1 MKQLEK
7 THYLLKKKGLLS
19 SDSLSFMMELYLP
32 IIGSNAT
39 FLYLFLMNQILLGE
53 TNFIISDLEVK
64 SRLTRQEFLL
74 AKKSLESIGLLAT
87 FEKSTNPTV
96 LLVVSDPETPKN
108 FFNNV
113 VLKGLFVNA
122 TSEQEFHKVLDK
134 YSLNINLDG
143 YQDVSASITDSF
155 KIEFSM
161 EEINLNNDVQL
172 VGRNKGNFKDN
183 FSNIKLNNYLK
194 KNSQLKASSFSD
206 EELENIR
213 RISTLYG
220 INEDVCGELVL
231 KSVDITQK
239 IGSKLDL
246 AALRKNVQT
255 YVKTFNVD
263 AMKAFQTKS
272 EITNSTSD
280 VANRINF
287 YENTSPRNFI
297 KSKQNNIELVSS
309 DKKIID
315 YLAFD
320 MHFTDGMINA
330 LLDYVMKIKNGDLN
344 KNYILKI
351 ASNLIRGGA
360 KDTLSV
366 LELLEGKKDLVVTTS
381 KPSEVAK
388 ENKKESS
395 RIVIDDSVLDASS
408 VEDDGEDYDII

>member
-280 VANRINF
+280 IANRINF

-381 KPSEVAK
+381 KPSEAAK

>member
-280 VANRINF
+280 IANRINF

>member
-246 AALRKNVQT
+246 GALRKNVQT

-381 KPSEVAK
+381 KPSEAAK

>member
-1 MKQLEK
+1 MEQITK

-32 IIGSNAT
+32 IIGKDAT

-53 TNFIISDLEVK
+53 TNLLIADLEIR

-74 AKKSLESIGLLAT
+74 AKKSLESIGLL
-87 FEKSTNPTV
+87 STYQKASNPTI
-96 LLVVSDPETPKN
+96 LLVLSDPETPKN
-108 FFNNV
+108 FFNNI

-122 TSEQEFHKVLDK
+122 TSEKEFEKVLNK
-134 YSLNINLDG
+134 YSLNINLTG
-143 YQDVSASITDSF
+143 YEDISASITDSF

-161 EEINLNNDVQL
+161 EEINLKKDVEL

-183 FSNIKLNNYLK
+183 FSAVKFNNYLK
-194 KNSQLKASSFSD
+194 KNTQLTINSFSE
-206 EELENIR
+206 EELSNIR

-220 INEDVCGELVL
+220 ISEELCGELVV
-231 KSVDITQK
+231 KSIDVSKK

-246 AALRKNVQT
+246 MALRNNVQI
-255 YVKTFNVD
+255 YVKTFNLD
-263 AMKAFQTKS
+263 ALKTFNKKS
-272 EITNSTSD
+272 EIINSDSD
-280 VANRINF
+280 IAKRIKF

-320 MHFTDGMINA
+320 MQFTDGMINA
-330 LLDYVMKIKNGDLN
+330 LLDYVMRIKNGDLN

-351 ASNLIRGGA
+351 ASNLVRGGA

-366 LELLEGKKDLVVTTS
+366 LEALEGKKDTVITTPT
-381 KPSEVAK
+381 KG
-388 ENKKESS
+388 KKKIESQTSS
-395 RIVIDDSVLDASS
+395 RIIVDDSVIDASS
-408 VEDDGEDYDII
+408 IEVVDDEDYDII

>member
-246 AALRKNVQT
+246 AVLRKNVQT

-381 KPSEVAK
+381 KPSEAAK

>member
-246 AALRKNVQT
+246 TALRKNVQT

-280 VANRINF
+280 IANRINF

-381 KPSEVAK
+381 KPSEAAK

>member
-1 MKQLEK
+1 MEQITK

-32 IIGSNAT
+32 IIGKDAT

-53 TNFIISDLEVK
+53 TNLLIADLEIR

-74 AKKSLESIGLLAT
+74 AKKSLESIGLL
-87 FEKSTNPTV
+87 STYQKASNPTI
-96 LLVVSDPETPKN
+96 LLVLSDPETPKN
-108 FFNNV
+108 FFNNI

-122 TSEQEFHKVLDK
+122 TSEKEFEKVLNK
-134 YSLNINLDG
+134 YSLNINLTG
-143 YQDVSASITDSF
+143 YEDISASITDSF

-161 EEINLNNDVQL
+161 EEINLKKDVEL

-183 FSNIKLNNYLK
+183 FSAVKFNNYLK
-194 KNSQLKASSFSD
+194 KNTQLTINSFSE
-206 EELENIR
+206 EELSNIR

-220 INEDVCGELVL
+220 ISEELCGELVV
-231 KSVDITQK
+231 KSIDVSKK

-246 AALRKNVQT
+246 MALRNNVQI
-255 YVKTFNVD
+255 YVKTFNLD
-263 AMKAFQTKS
+263 ALKTFNKKS
-272 EITNSTSD
+272 EVINSDSD
-280 VANRINF
+280 IAKRIKF

-320 MHFTDGMINA
+320 MQFTDGMINA
-330 LLDYVMKIKNGDLN
+330 LLDYVMRIKNGDLN

-351 ASNLIRGGA
+351 ASNLVRGGA

-366 LELLEGKKDLVVTTS
+366 LEALEGKKDTVITTPT
-381 KPSEVAK
+381 KG
-388 ENKKESS
+388 KKKIESQTSS
-395 RIVIDDSVLDASS
+395 RIIVDDSVIDASS
-408 VEDDGEDYDII
+408 IEVDDDEDYDII

>member
-1 MKQLEK
+1 MERLEK
-7 THYLLKKKGLLS
+7 THYLLKKRGLLS

-32 IIGSNAT
+32 IIGSDAT
-39 FLYLFLMNQILLGE
+39 FLYLFLMNEILLGE
-53 TNFIISDLEVK
+53 TMFLISDLEIK

-74 AKKSLESIGLLAT
+74 AKRSLESIGLLT
-87 FEKSTNPTV
+87 TYEKDTNPTA
-96 LLVVSDPETPKN
+96 LLVLSDPETPKN

-113 VLKGLFVNA
+113 VLKGLFINA
-122 TSEQEFHKVLDK
+122 TSEKEFEKVLEK
-134 YSLNINLDG
+134 YSLNIDLNG
-143 YQDVSASITDSF
+143 YKDVSASITESF

-161 EEINLNNDVQL
+161 EEINLKNDVEL

-183 FSNIKLNNYLK
+183 FSVVKLNNYLK

-206 EELENIR
+206 EELEQIR
-213 RISTLYG
+213 RVSTLYG
-220 INEDVCGELVL
+220 INEEVCGELVL
-231 KSVDITQK
+231 RSIDITK
-239 IGSKLDL
+239 KLGSKLDL
-246 AALRKNVQT
+246 TSLRKNVQT

-263 AMKAFQTKS
+263 AMKTFKAKS
-272 EITNSTSD
+272 EIINSTSD
-280 VANRINF
+280 IAKRINF

-315 YLAFD
+315 YLAFE

-344 KNYILKI
+344 KNYIYKI

-366 LELLEGKKDLVVTTS
+366 LELLEGKKDLTSPSQNVTET
-381 KPSEVAK
+381 KK
-388 ENKKESS
+388 ENKKQSS
-395 RIVIDDSVLDASS
+395 RIVVDDTVLDASAF
-408 VEDDGEDYDII
+408 EDDGEDYDII

>member
-246 AALRKNVQT
+246 GALRKNVQT

>member
-280 VANRINF
+280 IANRINF

-381 KPSEVAK
+381 KPSKVAK
-388 ENKKESS
+388 EKKKESS

>member
-1 MKQLEK
+1 MERLEK

-32 IIGSNAT
+32 IIGKNAT
-39 FLYLFLMNQILLGE
+39 FFYLFLMNELLLGE
-53 TNFIISDLEVK
+53 SIYTISDLEIK

-74 AKKSLESIGLLAT
+74 AKKSLESIGLLST
-87 FEKSTNPTV
+87 YEKSNNPTI
-96 LLVVSDPETPKN
+96 LLVLSDPETPKN

-113 VLKGLFVNA
+113 ALKGLFINA
-122 TSEQEFHKVLDK
+122 TSEKEFEEVLNK

-143 YQDVSASITDSF
+143 YQDVSASFNDSF

-161 EEINLNNDVQL
+161 EEINLKNDVEL

-183 FSNIKLNNYLK
+183 FSTIKLNNYLK
-194 KNSQLKASSFSD
+194 KNSQLKATSFSD
-206 EELENIR
+206 EELEDII

-220 INEDVCGELVL
+220 ISEEVCGELVL
-231 KSVDITQK
+231 KSSDITKK

-246 AALRKNVQT
+246 TALRNNAQI

-263 AMKAFQTKS
+263 AIKTFRSKS
-272 EITNSTSD
+272 EIINSTSD
-280 VANRINF
+280 VAQRIKY

-297 KSKQNNIELVSS
+297 KSKQNNIEIVNS

-315 YLAFD
+315 YLAFE

-330 LLDYVMKIKNGDLN
+330 LLDYVMKMKNGDLN

-351 ASNLIRGGA
+351 ASNLVRGGA
-360 KDTLSV
+360 KDTLSL
-366 LELLEGKKDLVVTTS
+366 LELLEGHKDITTSTSTTTKKKDTS
-381 KPSEVAK
+381 DKDV
-388 ENKKESS
+388 S
-395 RIVIDDSVLDASS
+395 RIVVDDTVLDASS
-408 VEDDGEDYDII
+408 VEDDDEDYDII

>member
-263 AMKAFQTKS
+263 AMKAFQAKS

-280 VANRINF
+280 IANRINF

-381 KPSEVAK
+381 KPSEAAK

>member
-381 KPSEVAK
+381 KPSEAAK

>member
-1 MKQLEK
+1 MEQITK

-32 IIGSNAT
+32 IIGKDAT

-53 TNFIISDLEVK
+53 TNLLIADLEIR

-74 AKKSLESIGLLAT
+74 AKKSLESIGLL
-87 FEKSTNPTV
+87 STYQKASNPTI
-96 LLVVSDPETPKN
+96 LLVLSDPETPKN
-108 FFNNV
+108 FFNNI

-122 TSEQEFHKVLDK
+122 TSEKEFEKVLNK
-134 YSLNINLDG
+134 YSLNINLTG
-143 YQDVSASITDSF
+143 YEDISASITDSF

-161 EEINLNNDVQL
+161 EEINLKKDVEL

-183 FSNIKLNNYLK
+183 FSAVKFNNYLK
-194 KNSQLKASSFSD
+194 KNTQLTINSFSE
-206 EELENIR
+206 EELSNIR

-220 INEDVCGELVL
+220 ISEELCGELVV
-231 KSVDITQK
+231 KSIDVSKK

-246 AALRKNVQT
+246 MALRNNVQI
-255 YVKTFNVD
+255 YVKTFNLD
-263 AMKAFQTKS
+263 ALKTFNKKS
-272 EITNSTSD
+272 EIINSDSD
-280 VANRINF
+280 IAKRIKF

-320 MHFTDGMINA
+320 MQFTDGMINA
-330 LLDYVMKIKNGDLN
+330 LLDYVMRIKNGDLN

-351 ASNLIRGGA
+351 ASNLVRGGA

-366 LELLEGKKDLVVTTS
+366 LEALEGKKDTVITTPT
-381 KPSEVAK
+381 KG
-388 ENKKESS
+388 KKKIESQTSS
-395 RIVIDDSVLDASS
+395 RIIVDDSVIDASS
-408 VEDDGEDYDII
+408 IEVDDDEDYDII

>member
-280 VANRINF
+280 IANRINF

-388 ENKKESS
+388 EKKKESS

>member
-246 AALRKNVQT
+246 GALRKNVQT

-280 VANRINF
+280 IANRINF

>member
-161 EEINLNNDVQL
+161 EEISLNNDVQL

-381 KPSEVAK
+381 KPSEAAK